1 MGKKV
6 FLFNLM
12 DGKCQNILMHI
23 GGGLY
28 YTGDEENMGVYE
40 EPIYYFGDTYYE
52 LVDGNIKLY
61 YSFYSQKHELPEE
74 NVKIYFDK
82 ENNKLHVET
91 NINEEINC
99 DFEKKNYE
107 IIKRKEPVIGMTED
121 EVKKSTWGSTNDIN
135 RTTTSNGVTEQWCYT
150 GYRYIY
156 FRNGIVTS
164 IQD

>member
-1 MGKKV
+1 M
-6 FLFNLM
+6 
-12 DGKCQNILMHI
+12 
-23 GGGLY
+23 
-28 YTGDEENMGVYE
+28 
-40 EPIYYFGDTYYE
+40 
-52 LVDGNIKLY
+52 VDGNIKLY
-61 YSFYSQKHELPEE
+61 Y
-74 NVKIYFDK
+74 VDK

-135 RTTTSNGVTEQWCYT
+135 RTTTSNGVIEQWCYT